1 MLAIYL
7 KKQLTVQAIRRLIF
21 QDLSEHGDLRRR
33 LAIGSRQKSIKE
45 REAVIVDGDK
55 VRLIPTNEI
64 GIVIIASQSGVC
76 YVKIDGTFKIK
87 AVNLYDIERIE
98 S

>member
-1 MLAIYL
+1 MIA
-7 KKQLTVQAIRRLIF
+7 
-21 QDLSEHGDLRRR
+21 
-33 LAIGSRQKSIKE
+33 
-45 REAVIVDGDK
+45 DGDK

-64 GIVIIASQSGVC
+64 GTVIIAGQSGVC

-87 AVNLYDIERIE
+87 AVNFYDIERIE